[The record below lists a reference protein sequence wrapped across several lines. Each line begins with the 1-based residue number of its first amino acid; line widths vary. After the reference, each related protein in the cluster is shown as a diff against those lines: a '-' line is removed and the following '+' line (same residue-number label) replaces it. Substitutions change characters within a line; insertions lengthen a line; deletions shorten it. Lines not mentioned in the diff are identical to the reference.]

1 MALLRLDLRALHG
14 ASHMHSLFL
23 SALLSILTATT
34 LFAQSRDSHRKFIP
48 SPYRIYSGDDIVE
61 EEIEESFG
69 PRRIEKKRLKKLEV
83 YGPTHLDHVTI
94 LGHAAVYGPLE
105 GAHISAKTLTV
116 HGPVSV
122 FHLQTGRLLIKG
134 PAMINHFKI
143 GKEVKIYG
151 PLNAVHGAC
160 EVINVVGRD
169 VHLGEVKTKRLIV
182 SSKSENPSRVE
193 LKETVISGDVIFQG
207 TPGKVFLDE
216 SSRVT
221 GKIKNGRLE
230 K

>member
-1 MALLRLDLRALHG
+1 
-14 ASHMHSLFL
+14 MHSLFL
-23 SALLSILTATT
+23 SALLFAMSATN
-34 LFAQSRDSHRKFIP
+34 LFAHARDSYSKFIP

-69 PRRIEKKRLKKLEV
+69 PTRIEKKRLKKLEV

-94 LGHAAVYGPLE
+94 LGQAAVYGPLE
-105 GAHISAKTLTV
+105 GAHITSKTLTV

-134 PAMINHFKI
+134 PAMINHFRI
-143 GKEVKIYG
+143 AKEMKVYG
-151 PLNAVHGAC
+151 PLNAVHGSC

-169 VHLGEVKTKRLIV
+169 VHLSEIKTKRLVV
-182 SSKSENPSRVE
+182 SSKSDHPSKVD

-207 TPGKVFLDE
+207 TPGKVSLDE